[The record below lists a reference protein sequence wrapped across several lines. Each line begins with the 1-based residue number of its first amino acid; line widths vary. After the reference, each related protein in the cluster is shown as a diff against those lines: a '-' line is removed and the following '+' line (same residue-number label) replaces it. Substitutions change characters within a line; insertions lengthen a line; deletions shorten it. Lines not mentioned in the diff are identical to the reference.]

1 MDEPVQEVIDRSDN
15 LEECLEEL
23 KGSGAKTCLP
33 ASVRN
38 GDILQGCGRPFCVKG
53 KAAAPHT
60 AGSKI
65 RRQHYDAKTGLLLWE
80 RGGAESQ

>member
-23 KGSGAKTCLP
+23 KGSGAKTYLP

-38 GDILQGCGRPFCVKG
+38 GDICHVG
-53 KAAAPHT
+53 KDHCCTQKPCECPYCFLFHSPHT
-60 AGSKI
+60 S
-65 RRQHYDAKTGLLLWE
+65 RH
-80 RGGAESQ
+80 